1 MKLKHLQRSELIG
14 YKAKVLAATNQDLL
28 NIGGKI
34 VDETRNS
41 FVLEN
46 TEHEKKRIL
55 KNGTILKILTPK
67 GEFRIN
73 CTQMMKRPYER
84 IKK

>member
-1 MKLKHLQRSELIG
+1 MKIKHLQRSELIG
-14 YKAKVLAATNQDLL
+14 YKAKVLAATNQNLL

-46 TEHEKKRIL
+46 TQHEKKRIL
-55 KNGTILKILTPK
+55 KKGTIIEITIPN
-67 GEFRIN
+67 GEFRVN
-73 CTQMMKRPYER
+73 CTQLMKRHHER
-84 IKK
+84 MKK